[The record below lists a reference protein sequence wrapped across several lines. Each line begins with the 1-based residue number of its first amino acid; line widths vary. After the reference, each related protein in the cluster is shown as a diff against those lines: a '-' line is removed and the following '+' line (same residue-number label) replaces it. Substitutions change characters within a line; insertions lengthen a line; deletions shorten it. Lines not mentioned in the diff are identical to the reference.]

1 MYDWVP
7 GKQNPVSIEE
17 EIDAAKDVDD
27 LECKGGVKP
36 DMYGTGVG
44 RARKSKHKKQMC
56 EDERENKVWS
66 YGIAGE
72 RSEKS

>member
-1 MYDWVP
+1 MYDLVP
-7 GKQNPVSIEE
+7 GKQSSVSIEE

-44 RARKSKHKKQMC
+44 RARRA
-56 EDERENKVWS
+56 DV
-66 YGIAGE
+66 
-72 RSEKS
+72 